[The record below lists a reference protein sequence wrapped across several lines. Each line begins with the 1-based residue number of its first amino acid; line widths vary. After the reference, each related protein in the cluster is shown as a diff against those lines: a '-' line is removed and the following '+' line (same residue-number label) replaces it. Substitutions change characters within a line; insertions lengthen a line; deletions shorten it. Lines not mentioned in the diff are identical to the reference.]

1 MNALAHVCYAFL
13 KGERLTIKSV
23 FRDYGYTNL
32 PREVGR
38 SVERRFDVVVQ
49 RERKVGKSR
58 YGLPCTWFEYRLIDT
73 KENREGRLKIKKYI
87 LEQLKNPK
95 TEREF
100 HISKTITLL

>member
-38 SVERRFDVVVQ
+38 RIERKFDVTVV
-49 RERKVGKSR
+49 RTRKNGRSR
-58 YGLPCTWFEYRLIDT
+58 YGMPCTWFEYRLVDS
-73 KENREGRLKIKKYI
+73 KENREGRIKIKKYI
-87 LEQLKNPK
+87 LDQLKNPK

-100 HISKTITLL
+100 HISKSITLL